1 MQATETQQ
9 INENTPPNGNGYRQF
24 QPVINETVVLPKKG
38 KMRYRLIDPAGRR
51 SVIDERKPDNL
62 GRYKNDKYQIDCPI
76 DGSMLWNGGTEV
88 WIDVTRG
95 IQITYDGLRGWVG
108 IDGKF
113 SYKAEV
119 GKMWALV
126 LAAKLG
132 DLMKYAK
139 IAILLILV
147 AVASPFIALLLKG

>member
-1 MQATETQQ
+1 MENGKKASL
-9 INENTPPNGNGYRQF
+9 NE
-24 QPVINETVVLPKKG
+24 PVVMPKSG
-38 KMRYRLIDPAGRR
+38 KIRYRLIDFGSR
-51 SVIDERKPDNL
+51 SNVIDERKPSHD

-76 DGSMLWNGGTEV
+76 DGSALFNGGTECWV
-88 WIDVTRG
+88 DVNQG
-95 IQITYDGLRGWVG
+95 IQITNFDGVRGWVG

-139 IAILLILV
+139 ILVLLVLV
-147 AVASPFIALLLKG
+147 AVASPFIALLLKGT